1 MKKVDHYID
10 DAFEFHKT
18 VVSSKRDEHVKTL
31 LSANE
36 AILKDAFDNYDFH
49 FNGDSLIEIE
59 SLNLSHELKKALLSL
74 YRYDA
79 TAFRNLK
86 NSLTTVNG
94 RVVVMCP
101 MCTIDTIGSF
111 DHILPKEEYAEFVDH
126 PKNLIPCCTTCN
138 SKKNRYWKEN
148 GTFLFLN
155 LYLDDIPE
163 QQYLFLSVTQTE
175 SWPILNFSVKNEND
189 IDEPIFNRI
198 SSHYSRLDLCRRF
211 EEASGQYL
219 SEIQDSIRSLK
230 DMGHTDDMIQILLN
244 RMRENLQLREGPNFW
259 KVVLLRTVV
268 SNPILY
274 TSLISDIG

>member
-1 MKKVDHYID
+1 MKKVDHYKD

-18 VVSSKRDEHVKTL
+18 VVSNKRDAHVKTL

-36 AILKDAFDNYDFH
+36 TVLKDAFDNYDFH
-49 FNGDSLIEIE
+49 FNGGSLIAIE
-59 SLNLSHELKKALLSL
+59 SLKLSNELKRALLSL

-138 SKKNRYWKEN
+138 SKKNIYWKEN

-163 QQYLFLSVTQTE
+163 QQYLFLSVTQTD

-189 IDEPIFNRI
+189 IDGPIFNRI

-230 DMGHTDDMIQILLN
+230 DMGYTDDLIQTHLN
-244 RMRENLQLREGPNFW
+244 KVCDKLQSREGPNFW
-259 KVVLLRTVV
+259 KVVLLRNVV
-268 SNPILY
+268 SNSILY
-274 TSLISDIG
+274 SALISDSF

>member
-1 MKKVDHYID
+1 MKKVDHYTD

-18 VVSSKRDEHVKTL
+18 VVSNKRDEHVKTL

-94 RVVVMCP
+94 KVVVMCP

-138 SKKNRYWKEN
+138 SKKNMYWKEN

-155 LYLDDIPE
+155 LYLDVIPE

-198 SSHYSRLDLCRRF
+198 LSHYSRLDLCRRF

-230 DMGHTDDMIQILLN
+230 DMGQTDDLIQAILN
-244 RMRENLQLREGPNFW
+244 RMCDKLQLREGPNFW
-259 KVVLLRTVV
+259 KVVLLRNVV
-268 SNPILY
+268 GNPILY
-274 TSLISDIG
+274 SALISDRF

>member
-1 MKKVDHYID
+1 MKKVDHYTD

-18 VVSSKRDEHVKTL
+18 VVSNKRDEHVKTL

-94 RVVVMCP
+94 KVVVMCP

-138 SKKNRYWKEN
+138 SKKNMYWKEN

-198 SSHYSRLDLCRRF
+198 LSHYSRLDLCRRF

-230 DMGHTDDMIQILLN
+230 DMGQTDDLIHAILD
-244 RMRENLQLREGPNFW
+244 RICDKLQLREGPNFW
-259 KVVLLRTVV
+259 KVVLLRNVV

-274 TSLISDIG
+274 SALISDRF

>member
-1 MKKVDHYID
+1 MKKVDHYTD

-18 VVSSKRDEHVKTL
+18 VVSNKRDEHVKTL

-36 AILKDAFDNYDFH
+36 SILKDAFDNYDFH
-49 FNGDSLIEIE
+49 FNEDSLIEIE

-86 NSLTTVNG
+86 NSLTTING
-94 RVVVMCP
+94 KVVVICP

-138 SKKNRYWKEN
+138 SKKNLYWKEN

-230 DMGHTDDMIQILLN
+230 DMGHTDALIQTLLN
-244 RMRENLQLREGPNFW
+244 QVCDKLQSREGPNFW
-259 KVVLLRTVV
+259 KVVLLRNVV
-268 SNPILY
+268 SNSILY
-274 TSLISDIG
+274 SALISDSF

>member
-1 MKKVDHYID
+1 MKKVDHYTD
-10 DAFEFHKT
+10 DAFEFHKI
-18 VVSSKRDEHVKTL
+18 VVSNKRDEHVKTL

-94 RVVVMCP
+94 KVVVMCP

-138 SKKNRYWKEN
+138 SKKNMYWKEN

-155 LYLDDIPE
+155 LYLDVIPE

-198 SSHYSRLDLCRRF
+198 LSHYSRLDLCRRF

-230 DMGHTDDMIQILLN
+230 DMGQTDDLIQAILN
-244 RMRENLQLREGPNFW
+244 RMCDKLQLREGPNFW
-259 KVVLLRTVV
+259 KVVLLRNVV
-268 SNPILY
+268 GNPILY
-274 TSLISDIG
+274 SALISDRF

>member
-1 MKKVDHYID
+1 MKKVDHYTD

-18 VVSSKRDEHVKTL
+18 VVSNKRDEHVKTL

-36 AILKDAFDNYDFH
+36 SILKDAFDNYDFH

-86 NSLTTVNG
+86 NSLTTING
-94 RVVVMCP
+94 KVVVICP

-138 SKKNRYWKEN
+138 SKKNLYWKEN

-230 DMGHTDDMIQILLN
+230 DMGHTDALIQTLLN
-244 RMRENLQLREGPNFW
+244 QVCDKLQSREGPNFW
-259 KVVLLRTVV
+259 KVVLLRNVV
-268 SNPILY
+268 SNSILY
-274 TSLISDIG
+274 SALISDSF

>member
-1 MKKVDHYID
+1 MKKVDHYTD

-18 VVSSKRDEHVKTL
+18 VVSNKRDEHVKTL

-175 SWPILNFSVKNEND
+175 SWPILNFSVKNESD

>member
-1 MKKVDHYID
+1 MKKVDHYTD

-18 VVSSKRDEHVKTL
+18 VVSNKRDEHVRTL
-31 LSANE
+31 LAANE

-94 RVVVMCP
+94 KVVVMCP

-138 SKKNRYWKEN
+138 SKKNMYWKEN

-198 SSHYSRLDLCRRF
+198 LSHYSRLDLCRRF

-230 DMGHTDDMIQILLN
+230 DMGQTDDLIQALLN
-244 RMRENLQLREGPNFW
+244 RMCDKLQLRDGPNFW
-259 KVVLLRTVV
+259 KVVLLRNVV
-268 SNPILY
+268 GNPILY
-274 TSLISDIG
+274 SALISDRF

>member
-1 MKKVDHYID
+1 MKKVDHYTN

-18 VVSSKRDEHVKTL
+18 VVSNKRDEHVKTL

-94 RVVVMCP
+94 KVVVMCP

-138 SKKNRYWKEN
+138 SKKNMYWKEN

-189 IDEPIFNRI
+189 ID
-198 SSHYSRLDLCRRF
+198 
-211 EEASGQYL
+211 
-219 SEIQDSIRSLK
+219 
-230 DMGHTDDMIQILLN
+230 
-244 RMRENLQLREGPNFW
+244 
-259 KVVLLRTVV
+259 
-268 SNPILY
+268 
-274 TSLISDIG
+274 

>member
-1 MKKVDHYID
+1 MKKVDHYTD

-18 VVSSKRDEHVKTL
+18 VVSNKRYEHVKTL

-94 RVVVMCP
+94 KVVVMCP

-138 SKKNRYWKEN
+138 SKKNMYWKEN

-175 SWPILNFSVKNEND
+175 SWPILNF
-189 IDEPIFNRI
+189 
-198 SSHYSRLDLCRRF
+198 
-211 EEASGQYL
+211 
-219 SEIQDSIRSLK
+219 RSK
-230 DMGHTDDMIQILLN
+230 MKMIL
-244 RMRENLQLREGPNFW
+244 MNL
-259 KVVLLRTVV
+259 
-268 SNPILY
+268 
-274 TSLISDIG
+274 SLIGYYHITHD

>member
-1 MKKVDHYID
+1 MKKVDHYTN

-18 VVSSKRDEHVKTL
+18 VVSNKRDEHVKTL

-94 RVVVMCP
+94 KVVVMCP

-138 SKKNRYWKEN
+138 SKKNMYWKEN

-189 IDEPIFNRI
+189 IDEPIFNKI
-198 SSHYSRLDLCRRF
+198 LSHYSRLDLCRRF

-230 DMGHTDDMIQILLN
+230 DMGHTDDLIQTLLN
-244 RMRENLQLREGPNFW
+244 QMCDKLQLREGPNFW
-259 KVVLLRTVV
+259 KVVLLRNVV
-268 SNPILY
+268 SNSILY
-274 TSLISDIG
+274 SALISDRF